1 MIIKCPECGHQVS
14 DKAPVCPS
22 CGVEIAGHIV
32 RCPHCGEIH
41 LISDGVCP
49 NCHHSLVPDKKQ
61 ERHDGD
67 AAPGSFDNMGTT
79 PANTP
84 NDADSPV
91 IAGGGTGNDEISD
104 GNDDAGTDA
113 LEGQEISEPV
123 KAVPVFD
130 DEEPAQSGNKK
141 KNNHAALIVSFI
153 IAAALCLV
161 LFYAYNNGNVSKEA
175 AEYKNAIESRD
186 VAVMQSYL
194 ETYTDAP
201 AAHRDSVQAL
211 LNAIRSSDPQWDNVK
226 KTTDPNALRQYLQQN
241 PKSPHRNEAMNLIDE
256 LDWQAALQNHDFAN
270 YLSLHQ
276 NGSHASEAVDS
287 VRLTMDM
294 PASGEDKQ
302 KAVSAVR
309 SFLVAINAH
318 NGERVRNCLATH
330 LEYFNEKTS
339 VGSDEGL
346 NYMAIIYRDADRLN
360 WHVDNAS
367 AAKVSKKGDGESAE
381 YSVTMPARLSVN
393 YKGGRNVQ
401 SRYNIQAKVNGSGLI
416 TAIKLIRLAED

>member
-41 LISDGVCP
+41 LISDGICP
-49 NCHHSLVPDKKQ
+49 NCHHSLTHSSKQ
-61 ERHDGD
+61 EAD
-67 AAPGSFDNMGTT
+67 ADDTVLSSVASIDEDELSSDADT
-79 PANTP
+79 PAI
-84 NDADSPV
+84 ADSESTERE
-91 IAGGGTGNDEISD
+91 ALN
-104 GNDDAGTDA
+104 GNDDSATDI
-113 LEGQEISEPV
+113 QEEQETAEPV
-123 KAVPVFD
+123 KTVPIIDD
-130 DEEPAQSGNKK
+130 DEQAKPKK
-141 KNNHAALIVSFI
+141 KKSNHAALIVSFI
-153 IAAALCLV
+153 IATAICLV
-161 LFYAYNNGNVSKEA
+161 LFYAYNNGNISKEA

-186 VAVMQSYL
+186 AAVMQSYL
-194 ETYTDAP
+194 NTYTDAP
-201 AAHRDSVQAL
+201 AAHRDSVEAL
-211 LNAIRSSDPQWDNVK
+211 LHAIQSLDPQWDNVK
-226 KTTDPNALRQYLQQN
+226 KTTDPNELRQYLQQN
-241 PKSPHRNEAMNLIDE
+241 PKSSHRNEAITMIDE
-256 LDWQAALQNHDFAN
+256 LDWQTALQNHDFAN

-276 NGSHASEAVDS
+276 NGRHASEAVDS

-294 PASGEDKQ
+294 PASGDDKQ

-318 NGERVRNCLATH
+318 NGERVRNSLATH
-330 LEYFNEKTS
+330 LDYFNEKTS

-367 AAKVSKKGDGESAE
+367 AAKVSKKGDGQSAE
-381 YSVTMPARLSVN
+381 YSVALPARLSVN
-393 YKGGRNVQ
+393 YTNGKNVQ
-401 SRYNIQAKVNGSGLI
+401 SRYNIQAKVNGAGLI